1 MASQAYIQVEGTN
14 KSKFELGD
22 DPERTGVYT
31 MDFEVVNFSDGEKTY
46 TLDTTVL
53 GQKADGGKIQNGKV
67 TYLVYD
73 YARELDATVTS
84 SATDGRITVPAHSS
98 TQGAR
103 QRYAVGRRQ
112 SLHGRAVPLW
122 FLCGGLCAAHQ

>member
-46 TLDTTVL
+46 TLDTAVL
-53 GQKADGGKIQNGKV
+53 GQKAEGGQIRGGKV

-73 YARELDATVTS
+73 YARKLSAAVTS
-84 SATDGRITVPAHSS
+84 SAADGRITVPCPCHCPGLGYGH
-98 TQGAR
+98 T
-103 QRYAVGRRQ
+103 VGRRQ
-112 SLHGRAVPLW
+112 SLHGREVPPM
-122 FLCGGLCAAHQ
+122 APM